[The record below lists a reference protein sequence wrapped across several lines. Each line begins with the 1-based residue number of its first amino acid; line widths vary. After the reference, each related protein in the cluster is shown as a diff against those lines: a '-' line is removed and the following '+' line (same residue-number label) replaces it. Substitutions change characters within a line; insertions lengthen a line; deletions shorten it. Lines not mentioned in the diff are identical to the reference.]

1 MEKKIIGSILR
12 FVVFY
17 MWVTVS
23 MGIWRHSVT
32 QRDVLLRNFLR
43 YITFIRGFFMEPRD
57 SPYRME
63 DVFNQIPE
71 TLTGADLEAVGYPR
85 GCYQK
90 FTKNQDRLRGS
101 VTLSEIISKT
111 RSLRN
116 SSSSSASWLFPPECI
131 FCEKLQ
137 LKLCGKTEWCIK
149 FPMFKDEYGALK
161 KPTWKKN

>member
-1 MEKKIIGSILR
+1 MEKKIIGSILP

-17 MWVTVS
+17 MWVTVG

-32 QRDVLLRNFLR
+32 PGDVLLRNFLR

-57 SPYRME
+57 ATYRIE

-85 GCYQK
+85 GCYK
-90 FTKNQDRLRGS
+90 TFAKNQDRLRGS
-101 VTLSEIISKT
+101 VTLSD
-111 RSLRN
+111 
-116 SSSSSASWLFPPECI
+116 SSSSSAPWLFPPECI
-131 FCEKLQ
+131 FCEKLE

-161 KPTWKKN
+161 EPTWKKN